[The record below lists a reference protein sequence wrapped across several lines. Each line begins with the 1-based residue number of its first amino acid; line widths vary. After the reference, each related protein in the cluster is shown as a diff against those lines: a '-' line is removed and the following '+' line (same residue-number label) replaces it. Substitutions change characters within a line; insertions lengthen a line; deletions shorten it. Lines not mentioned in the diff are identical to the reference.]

1 MMFSFTLI
9 KEPRPAWLSF
19 FLHCWQSTYHLKSI
33 RDYTHFHWFCWA
45 SVMQLGQESSV
56 SPLPNLVRLAGSLS
70 LTTPWHPSHSLWLLT
85 GGGNTRDPVLLLRKW
100 STFIYPAAS
109 HRQERPKQTVTQH
122 AERCWNIWDILPVW
136 DSCPVRP
143 KFTRMAFSLPFSPFP
158 LLLSNMPVIN
168 MSTSEG
174 RHFKSW
180 DFKNWKLRQRSFSTG
195 FQIVLKNPMISQ
207 MHSGLLPTSPPHNH
221 TPEGRTERSGVPGLH
236 VPHPLQQ
243 QHPFDLFLYIKGP
256 HKISFTKKDCIF
268 KKKKNSLGTTGL
280 GKGLVPKSQS
290 TGLGPRVPAS
300 QPHSFPTPTLTP
312 LEQLE

>member
-143 KFTRMAFSLPFSPFP
+143 KFTRMAFSLPFSPIP
-158 LLLSNMPVIN
+158 LLLSNTPVIN

-180 DFKNWKLRQRSFSTG
+180 DFKNWKLRQGSFSTG

-207 MHSGLLPTSPPHNH
+207 MHPGLLPT
-221 TPEGRTERSGVPGLH
+221 
-236 VPHPLQQ
+236 PHPHPTTTHLREGQKGVEFQDSTSPIPFSSSTPLICFCISKVLKRFPLQKRIAY
-243 QHPFDLFLYIKGP
+243 FLK
-256 HKISFTKKDCIF
+256 S
-268 KKKKNSLGTTGL
+268 SLGTTEL

-300 QPHSFPTPTLTP
+300 QPVFPPPPSLP
-312 LEQLE
+312 WSS